1 MIDSEWILHLR
12 YQHLTEFFI
21 LLPFLASEVFYVS
34 TIAIGYWL
42 KPGDWTFAHIGFLV
56 PFATIINLILKNNFA
71 ILRPQEDLH
80 LVPVESMLGF
90 PSGDVQVAVI
100 FWGICYLR
108 WNNMYLRWLAIIVVA
123 LIMSSRVYLGV
134 HSVAD
139 VIAGLCFGLIIL
151 LWWKLNIT
159 QSVVRSWFNGKV
171 LSYWGLVIATFV
183 IYFITTDEDSYSSM
197 LVASVGILIGYG
209 LSLRSISKWHY
220 VPGMF
225 SVYHIGS
232 VILSYAMLAILGAAI
247 PTINFNDT
255 TKIVS
260 GILKS
265 GLLIFMIFSTF
276 PYLQKAIA
284 RRKNNK
290 LSSKTNF
297 H

>member
-1 MIDSEWILHLR
+1 
-12 YQHLTEFFI
+12 
-21 LLPFLASEVFYVS
+21 
-34 TIAIGYWL
+34 
-42 KPGDWTFAHIGFLV
+42 
-56 PFATIINLILKNNFA
+56 
-71 ILRPQEDLH
+71 
-80 LVPVESMLGF
+80 
-90 PSGDVQVAVI
+90 
-100 FWGICYLR
+100 
-108 WNNMYLRWLAIIVVA
+108 MYLRWLAIIVVA
-123 LIMSSRVYLGV
+123 LIISSRVYLGV

-171 LSYWGLVIATFV
+171 LSYWGLVITTFV

-232 VILSYAMLAILGAAI
+232 VILSYAMLAILVAAI

-265 GLLIFMIFSTF
+265 G
-276 PYLQKAIA
+276 
-284 RRKNNK
+284 
-290 LSSKTNF
+290 